1 MAQNQGLHTLLLIQ
15 YSNNIST
22 RSYMDYDSVSQAV
35 DGVCQIYEQ
44 SIKCAFSNLKEVTYS
59 IEDLVK
65 YINSLYDICM
75 LTRDGSNRRYIP
87 HDRKWI
93 IDQIYLKMKRRAAN

>member
-35 DGVCQIYEQ
+35 DGKINSPIYE
-44 SIKCAFSNLKEVTYS
+44 
-59 IEDLVK
+59 
-65 YINSLYDICM
+65 
-75 LTRDGSNRRYIP
+75 
-87 HDRKWI
+87 
-93 IDQIYLKMKRRAAN
+93 